1 MSAKGV
7 LKSTDIHQP
16 KSRMVYIKRKDYW
29 IINSVSGG
37 MLLSGL
43 WEIIFW
49 FGIYVHRDRKTG
61 GRRMET

>member
-1 MSAKGV
+1 MSTEGIP
-7 LKSTDIHQP
+7 KSTGIHQP
-16 KSRMVYIKRKDYW
+16 KSRMVHIKRKGYW

-61 GRRMET
+61 DRRMET